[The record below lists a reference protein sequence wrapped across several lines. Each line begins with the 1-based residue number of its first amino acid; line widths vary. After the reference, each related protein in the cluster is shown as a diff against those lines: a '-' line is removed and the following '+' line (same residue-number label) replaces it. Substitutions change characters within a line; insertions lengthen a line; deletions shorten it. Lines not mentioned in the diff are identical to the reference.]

1 MIYQRTILS
10 STMNGHAEIDDTTPR
25 RTREPGH
32 TRQKILGSAFHEIYR
47 RGFQSASLDRILTD
61 AGVTKGAL
69 YHHFPDKASLGYA
82 VVDEVIRGHL
92 LARWLGP
99 LEGQKRDPLAALQ
112 FAFRARAKEVQPH
125 EVELGCPLNNLA
137 QEMSPLDEEFRV
149 RIEAI
154 FDQWRAGFA
163 DALERAKAA
172 GTVRKDVDS
181 EQVAAFLVAA
191 AEGSFGLAKN
201 ARSLEMFRSNME
213 MLVEYLETL
222 RVRA

>member
-1 MIYQRTILS
+1 MKR
-10 STMNGHAEIDDTTPR
+10 HADDESPLPR
-25 RTREPGH
+25 RTRAPVE
-32 TRQKILGSAFHEIYR
+32 TRQKILFSAFSEIYV
-47 RGFQSASLDRILTD
+47 RGFQAASLDRILAE

-82 VVDEVIRGHL
+82 VVDDVIRGHL

-99 LEGQKRDPLAALQ
+99 LDDEGDDPLAALQ
-112 FAFRARAKEVQPH
+112 RAFRLRAREVQPH

-137 QEMSPLDEEFRV
+137 QEMSPLDEEFRA

-154 FDQWRAGFA
+154 FYEWRRGFA
-163 DALERAKAA
+163 KVIESAKAK
-172 GTVRKDVDS
+172 GSVREDVDAA
-181 EQVAAFLVAA
+181 QVAAFLVAA

-213 MLVEYLETL
+213 MLAEYLETL
-222 RVRA
+222 RV

>member
-1 MIYQRTILS
+1 MTS
-10 STMNGHAEIDDTTPR
+10 TTPSSEKPTR
-25 RTREPGH
+25 RRVREPEQ

-47 RGFQSASLDRILTD
+47 RGFQAASLDRILAD

-99 LEGQKRDPLAALQ
+99 LGEPKDDPLAALQ
-112 FAFRARAKEVQPH
+112 HAFRVRAREVQPH

-137 QEMSPLDEEFRV
+137 QEMSPLDEEFRA

-154 FDQWRAGFA
+154 FDAWRDGFA
-163 DALERAKAA
+163 DAIERAKAA
-172 GTVRKDVDS
+172 GTVGEDVDS
-181 EQVAAFLVAA
+181 QQVAAFLVAA
-191 AEGSFGLAKN
+191 AEGSFGVAKN
-201 ARSLEMFRSNME
+201 ARSLDMFRSNME
-213 MLVEYLETL
+213 MLADYLETL
-222 RVRA
+222 RARA

>member
-1 MIYQRTILS
+1 MKRHTE
-10 STMNGHAEIDDTTPR
+10 NDDAAVPR
-25 RTREPGH
+25 RTREPGQ

-47 RGFQSASLDRILTD
+47 RGFQAASLDGIVAD

-82 VVDEVIRGHL
+82 VVDDVIRGHL

-99 LEGQKRDPLAALQ
+99 LEGHDADPLTALQ
-112 FAFRARAKEVQPH
+112 NAFRARAKEVQPH
-125 EVELGCPLNNLA
+125 EAELGCPLNNLA
-137 QEMSPLDEEFRV
+137 QEMSPLDEEFRA
-149 RIEAI
+149 RIEAV

-163 DALERAKAA
+163 DALERAKTA
-172 GTVRKDVDS
+172 GTVREDVDS
-181 EQVAAFLVAA
+181 QQVATFLVAA

-213 MLVEYLETL
+213 MLARYLETL
-222 RVRA
+222 RARA

>member
-1 MIYQRTILS
+1 MK
-10 STMNGHAEIDDTTPR
+10 GHASNNSPAAR
-25 RTREPGH
+25 RTRTPVE
-32 TRQKILGSAFHEIYR
+32 TRQKILGAAFREIYV
-47 RGFQSASLDRILTD
+47 RGFQAASLDHILAD

-82 VVDEVIRGHL
+82 VVDDVIRGHL

-99 LEGQKRDPLAALQ
+99 LEDVGEDPLAALQ
-112 FAFRARAKEVQPH
+112 RAFRLRAKEVQPH

-137 QEMSPLDEEFRV
+137 QEMSPLDDEFRA

-154 FDQWRAGFA
+154 FDQWREGFA
-163 DALERAKAA
+163 LVIESAKAM
-172 GTVRKDVDS
+172 GIVRTEVDAR
-181 EQVAAFLVAA
+181 QVAAFLVAA

-213 MLVEYLETL
+213 VLAEYLETL
-222 RVRA
+222 RMRPGSRTRP